1 MHIFA
6 AQNIVADGATNP
18 VVEPLAT
25 GDAVGSKR
33 TGPWS
38 TRALHEAYLSQGL
51 RLFDCWD
58 GLLDNRW
65 FSDSQRYL
73 LFSLGFYQ
81 L

>member
-1 MHIFA
+1 M
-6 AQNIVADGATNP
+6 
-18 VVEPLAT
+18 
-25 GDAVGSKR
+25 GSKR